1 MTSNKQPPRKL
12 GSQRLQVSWLKGS
25 AFLIFLAAI
34 VLFATVLVARFSHA
48 RLTSYFLIAVLG
60 GLCFAIA
67 LHARYLI
74 LLRRDNQKTA
84 NTLDITG
91 REFKSIFQNAL
102 DGILILDNQ
111 GTCIEANPAAFA
123 ILGVDRDFL
132 IGHSMA
138 EFLSKPQDFA
148 EQWAVFLQKQYQHG
162 CAELIRGDGSPLFVD
177 YTAAADYIPGSH
189 LVILC
194 DVTQRMNAERS
205 LKESENRFQ
214 MMANNIHEVFC
225 MLR

>member
-1 MTSNKQPPRKL
+1 MRSNKQPPREL
-12 GSQRLQVSWLKGS
+12 GSQHLQVSWLKGS

-48 RLTSYFLIAVLG
+48 RLTSYFLITALG

-74 LLRRDNQKTA
+74 LLRRDNQRTA

-102 DGILILDNQ
+102 DGILVLDNQ

-132 IGHSMA
+132 MGHSIA
-138 EFLSKPQDFA
+138 EFLSKPQGFA
-148 EQWAVFLQKQYQHG
+148 EKWAAFLQKKYQHG

-177 YTAAADYIPGSH
+177 YTAAADYIPGSY

-194 DVTQRMNAERS
+194 DVTAAS
-205 LKESENRFQ
+205 KCGT
-214 MMANNIHEVFC
+214 VP
-225 MLR
+225 